1 MITPRSTKK
10 INSYKEE
17 RIRSA
22 RKGLSESISFGK
34 DLEELESVMKL
45 SISRRSS
52 GGLNTMRLSLQR
64 ELSESFS
71 LKSPSNLESSLRLS
85 NVNDKFISKYMD
97 KASNIIEVSEEEPVS
112 NVLAEKSVSSNILLK
127 PKKKVVEALRK
138 DPKLEK
144 CLPSSVK
151 VLGKMTESRLIQ
163 KAIKK
168 RGKILL
174 K

>member
-1 MITPRSTKK
+1 MITPRSVKK

-34 DLEELESVMKL
+34 DLEELESAMKL

-97 KASNIIEVSEEEPVS
+97 KASNILEVSE
-112 NVLAEKSVSSNILLK
+112 
-127 PKKKVVEALRK
+127 
-138 DPKLEK
+138 
-144 CLPSSVK
+144 
-151 VLGKMTESRLIQ
+151 
-163 KAIKK
+163 
-168 RGKILL
+168 
-174 K
+174 